1 MATSQR
7 MVLRED
13 VVDEESLGEDK
24 LSDGENT
31 RPSRDDNDE
40 LESGDNPV
48 LDDGGDDLDAYLAT
62 EVSSQSDAYYITI
75 NNYLPLL
82 RAELH

>member
-1 MATSQR
+1 MATSR
-7 MVLRED
+7 RTVLRED
-13 VVDEESLGEDK
+13 VVDEESLGEDE

-31 RPSRDDNDE
+31 CLSCDDDDQ
-40 LESGDNPV
+40 LESGDDPV
-48 LDDGGDDLDAYLAT
+48 LDDGGDDLDAYLTT